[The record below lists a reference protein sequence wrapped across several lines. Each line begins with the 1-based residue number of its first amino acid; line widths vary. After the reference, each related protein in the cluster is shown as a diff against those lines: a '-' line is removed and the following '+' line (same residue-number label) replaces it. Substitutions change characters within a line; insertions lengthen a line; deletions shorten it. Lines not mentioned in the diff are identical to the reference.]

1 MRAGGEKVKPYLFSG
16 GKIMVASRGMKKAHS
31 FKLCE
36 DTKKRK
42 IHKVSMKFLHS
53 LYEIFIEKYYNS
65 IYNTALAGVLTH
77 APLEERKL

>member
-1 MRAGGEKVKPYLFSG
+1 MRAGVEKVKPYLFSG
-16 GKIMVASRGMKKAHS
+16 GVKIR
-31 FKLCE
+31 
-36 DTKKRK
+36 KRK

-77 APLEERKL
+77 APPEERKL